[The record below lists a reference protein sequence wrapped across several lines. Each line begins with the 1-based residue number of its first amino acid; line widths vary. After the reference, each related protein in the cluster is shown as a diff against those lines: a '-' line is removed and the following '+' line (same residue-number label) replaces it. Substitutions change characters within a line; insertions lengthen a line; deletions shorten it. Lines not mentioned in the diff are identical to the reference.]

1 GLGLKN
7 LGNTYFLNSVS
18 QFLTYTECLDAYFL
32 DVGNVKSFHVTGFCA
47 LCAMQRHV
55 RTALQA
61 HGRIAAPS
69 LKLWRYTFVI
79 FCKINTISALA
90 GSSLRN
96 ERSHISCHCQKSR
109 NDESNVKQETSA
121 VDYTAGDMIFFYRD
135 SPYLQ
140 GSICSRRE

>member
-1 GLGLKN
+1 
-7 LGNTYFLNSVS
+7 
-18 QFLTYTECLDAYFL
+18 
-32 DVGNVKSFHVTGFCA
+32 
-47 LCAMQRHV
+47 MQRHV

-61 HGRIAAPS
+61 PGRIAAPS
-69 LKLWRYTFVI
+69 LKLWRSLFVL
-79 FCKINTISALA
+79 FYKQRSALYPAA

-135 SPYLQ
+135 SPYLLRLYLQ
-140 GSICSRRE
+140 

>member
-1 GLGLKN
+1 
-7 LGNTYFLNSVS
+7 
-18 QFLTYTECLDAYFL
+18 
-32 DVGNVKSFHVTGFCA
+32 
-47 LCAMQRHV
+47 MQRHV

-69 LKLWRYTFVI
+69 LKLWRDALHGDTINCTSMRHVRQYGSHPELIDFTFGQRR
-79 FCKINTISALA
+79 ISALA

-109 NDESNVKQETSA
+109 NDESNLSSDVKEQETSA

>member
-1 GLGLKN
+1 
-7 LGNTYFLNSVS
+7 
-18 QFLTYTECLDAYFL
+18 
-32 DVGNVKSFHVTGFCA
+32 
-47 LCAMQRHV
+47 MQRHV
-55 RTALQA
+55 RTTLQA
-61 HGRIAAPS
+61 PGRIAAPS
-69 LKLWRYTFVI
+69 LKLWRAHRFHLRPP
-79 FCKINTISALA
+79 CRISALA

-96 ERSHISCHCQKSR
+96 ERSHISCHWQKSR